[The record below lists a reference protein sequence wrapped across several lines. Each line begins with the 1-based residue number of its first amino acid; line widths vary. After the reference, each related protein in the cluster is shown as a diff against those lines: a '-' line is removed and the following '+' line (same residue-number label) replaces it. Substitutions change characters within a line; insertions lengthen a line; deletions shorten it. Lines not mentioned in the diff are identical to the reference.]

1 MVDDV
6 YAFDRDAAKRVVDA
20 VRLVENA
27 TLDIGAPNDDNDQ
40 LFQVQGKL
48 NGALS
53 AGTSFAQ
60 NPPTAEL
67 QVYVPDPDSANNNQ
81 LIDAGYTVTLTNR
94 DPNITKAQN
103 DWCRAVFLN
112 GEWQPHGGG
121 GGGSFATTAEV
132 FKVTSTGGASSKAV
146 VIGTTYTINIGG
158 QTAGSSVTLVQDA
171 TNVAAIHFRESY
183 IAAGQYFLIYD
194 IGGPLPVLDQRAA
207 FLEVL

>member
-132 FKVTSTGGASSKAV
+132 FKVTSTGSV
-146 VIGTTYTINIGG
+146 
-158 QTAGSSVTLVQDA
+158 QTL
-171 TNVAAIHFRESY
+171 H
-183 IAAGQYFLIYD
+183 
-194 IGGPLPVLDQRAA
+194 
-207 FLEVL
+207 